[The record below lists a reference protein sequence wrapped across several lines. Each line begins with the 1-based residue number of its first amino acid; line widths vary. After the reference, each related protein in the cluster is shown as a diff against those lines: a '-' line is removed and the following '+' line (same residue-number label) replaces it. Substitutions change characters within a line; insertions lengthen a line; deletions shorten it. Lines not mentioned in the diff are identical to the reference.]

1 VVEVLALEEHPGATG
16 VLGEPGHLGQGAG
29 TAGVVDE
36 QVVELAGELGV
47 GLGLVVLDGDLVHG
61 GDEGLRDE
69 LAAERA
75 EVAFSAGELTL
86 RVGDEELAGHADT
99 SR

>member
-16 VLGEPGHLGQGAG
+16 VFGEPRHLGEGAG
-29 TAGVVDE
+29 PAGVVHE
-36 QVVELAGELGV
+36 QVVEFAGELGV
-47 GLGLVVLDGDLVHG
+47 VPRLVVLDGDLVHG

-69 LAAERA
+69 LAAEGA
-75 EVAFSAGELTL
+75 EVAFGAGDMTV
-86 RVGDEELAGHADT
+86 RVGNEELAGHAET